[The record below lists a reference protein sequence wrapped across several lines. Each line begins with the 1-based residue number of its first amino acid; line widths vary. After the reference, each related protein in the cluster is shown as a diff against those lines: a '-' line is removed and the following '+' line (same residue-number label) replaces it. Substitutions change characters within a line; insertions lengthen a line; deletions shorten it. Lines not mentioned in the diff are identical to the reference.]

1 MLGWRSGGEKDF
13 EHEGYDTE
21 SRVWWGHSKS
31 EVPMKH
37 PDGDVNHMIW
47 SEVRFGEKNWSS
59 PVSKGSV
66 KMWRSHLGNRETGSL
81 SPEPWTLQ

>member
-1 MLGWRSGGEKDF
+1 
-13 EHEGYDTE
+13 
-21 SRVWWGHSKS
+21 
-31 EVPMKH
+31 MKH